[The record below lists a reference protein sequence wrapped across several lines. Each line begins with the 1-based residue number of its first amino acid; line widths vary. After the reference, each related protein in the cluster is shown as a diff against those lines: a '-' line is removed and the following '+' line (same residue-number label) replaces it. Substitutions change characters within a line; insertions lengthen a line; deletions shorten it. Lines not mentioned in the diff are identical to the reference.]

1 MRIVVS
7 HFLSAINEDMITI
20 KQLQTSQSVIIS
32 NVCHEL
38 TYADDVESREGTS
51 SEPCGTVWV
60 TKRAETHAGL
70 EDRTTTHKERSSSK

>member
-38 TYADDVESREGTS
+38 TYADDVESIGKGPAAS
-51 SEPCGTVWV
+51 HVVQYG
-60 TKRAETHAGL
+60 
-70 EDRTTTHKERSSSK
+70 